1 MALVRLGI
9 VAPKSMVGCCYARS
23 GLFSERIGPIDELCR
38 TQCRQAGWRCV
49 HRAGRRCRVE
59 RYGLCGKQAFSK
71 KSLQRYAFRVATSR
85 VERQGTSETPIYS
98 QAISRCLGQEAFQNA
113 AQGSSGTAKFGLQV
127 AATVGLATVGS
138 VVPVAVAARHR
149 RRFLLREDRFRRRDC
164 RGIQAERKAKGVY
177 KLIRGTRGER
187 RKQAAV
193 YLTHCATHPLAWK
206 PSAAIG
212 ACLVILGDE
221 YDTVI
226 GSHNIMRL
234 AGLKSN

>member
-1 MALVRLGI
+1 M
-9 VAPKSMVGCCYARS
+9 
-23 GLFSERIGPIDELCR
+23 
-38 TQCRQAGWRCV
+38 
-49 HRAGRRCRVE
+49 
-59 RYGLCGKQAFSK
+59 
-71 KSLQRYAFRVATSR
+71 
-85 VERQGTSETPIYS
+85 
-98 QAISRCLGQEAFQNA
+98 
-113 AQGSSGTAKFGLQV
+113 

-149 RRFLLREDRFRRRDC
+149 RRFHCGKIASVGVTVAD
-164 RGIQAERKAKGVY
+164 QAERKAKGVY